1 MRAAVIINPAAGRR
15 SRIPPSDRVRLATAI
30 LGARGVDADVRLTE
44 RAGHAC
50 GLAREALDAG
60 AELVVAWGGDGTV
73 NEVGR
78 TLLGSSAALGIVPV
92 GSGNG
97 LARALGIPGEPAAAL
112 VHALD
117 RPARS
122 LDAGE
127 IGGHVFLNV
136 AGVGLD
142 AAVAH
147 AFARASGPRGFRQ
160 YIAIG
165 VRGLLTYRAPSC
177 RVESEGTARAC
188 QPLLLAIANGPQWGN
203 GARIA
208 PGARMD
214 DGLLDLVVV
223 EPASRVRALL
233 QAPRLFTGTIARAAG
248 VSSVRVARARIS
260 GDPPI
265 MFHADGEPLVSAT
278 GVIDVRVL
286 PAALCVRA

>member
-1 MRAAVIINPAAGRR
+1 MGAAVVINPAAGRR
-15 SRIPPSDRVRLATAI
+15 SRIPPSDRVRLAARI

-44 RAGHAC
+44 RPGHAC
-50 GLAREALDAG
+50 ELAREALDAG
-60 AELVVAWGGDGTV
+60 AEIVVAWGGDGTV

-78 TLLGSSAALGIVPV
+78 MLLGSSAALGIVPV

-97 LARALGIPGEPAAAL
+97 LARALGIPGDPAAAL

-117 RPARS
+117 RPARPI
-122 LDAGE
+122 DAGE
-127 IGGHVFLNV
+127 IDGHVFLNV

-147 AFARASGPRGFRQ
+147 AFAHAAGPRGFRQ

-165 VRGLLTYRAPSC
+165 VRGLLTYRAPAC
-177 RVESEGTARAC
+177 RVESDGTERAC
-188 QPLLLAIANGPQWGN
+188 RPLLLTIANGPQWGN

-208 PGARMD
+208 PDARLD

-223 EPASRVRALL
+223 EPPSRMRAML

-248 VSSVRVARARIS
+248 VSRVRVAAARIS

-265 MFHADGEPLVSAT
+265 LFHADGEPMVST
-278 GVIDVRVL
+278 TPVIDVRVL
-286 PAALCVRA
+286 PAALRVRA